1 MIKRN
6 TMKSPYLFFK
16 RTIDIAVS
24 IVLLILLSPLL
35 LIVAILNLYHH
46 GRPVLFTQKRPGMNE
61 NIFDMYKFRTMT
73 NEKDERGE
81 LLADNRRLTSFGNFL
96 RKTSLDELPELFNV
110 LKGDMSLVGPRPL
123 LVKYLPHYSER
134 ERKRHH
140 VRPGITGLA
149 QVTGRNSL
157 NWDDRLEKDVEY
169 VENLSFL
176 LDLEILVKT
185 VVIVL
190 QRKDVTLNSL
200 DDFDKYRGHE

>member
-1 MIKRN
+1 
-6 TMKSPYLFFK
+6 MKSPYLFFK

-190 QRKDVTLNSL
+190 QRKDVALNSL

>member
-1 MIKRN
+1 
-6 TMKSPYLFFK
+6 MKSPYLFFK

>member
-1 MIKRN
+1 VIDQN
-6 TMKSPYLFFK
+6 FMKSAYPFLK

-24 IVLLILLSPLL
+24 MVLLIVLSPLL
-35 LIVAILNLYHH
+35 MTISLLNLYHH
-46 GRPVLFTQKRPGMNE
+46 GRPVLFTQNRPGMDE
-61 NIFDMYKFRTMT
+61 EIFEMYKFRTMT
-73 NEKDERGE
+73 NEKNAQGE
-81 LLADNRRLTSFGNFL
+81 LLADHKRLTSFGNFL

-123 LVKYLPHYSER
+123 LVKYLPYYSEI
-134 ERKRHH
+134 ERRRHR

-157 NWDDRLEKDVEY
+157 NWDERLEKDVEY

-176 LDLEILVKT
+176 LDLQIIVKT
-185 VVIVL
+185 VLIVL
-190 QRKDVTLNSL
+190 QRKDIVLNSL